1 VIVDPTA
8 LRIQGSSRVDDVS
21 VKAIVRAICFYLPQF
36 HPIPENDLW
45 WGEGFTEWTNV
56 ASATPR
62 FKGHYQPHLPG
73 ALGFYD
79 LRLEES
85 RIAQAALAKRFGIHG
100 FCYYHYW
107 FSGQRLLGR
116 PLDDM
121 LASGKPDF
129 PFCLCWANET
139 WSRTWSGREH
149 DVLIR
154 QEYSDD
160 DHDQH
165 IAWLSRVFNDSRY
178 IRVNG
183 RPLFL
188 IYRPDSIPD
197 LAKVLDRWKSHCME
211 NIGVTP
217 FFCAVSTG
225 FSALDDD
232 KLIEQGFDAIVN
244 FEPNRRHFP
253 AARNATGHA
262 VSLARKIL
270 PLRWYDALRN
280 SKWLARD
287 RLNTVVDYT
296 AYVDASIER
305 RHSGEYLTFPAV
317 FPSWDNSARKVAA
330 TIIQNDSP
338 MEYARWLDSAISR
351 VSGHPDDSQIIFINA
366 WNEWG
371 EGCHLEPDSKNGM
384 AFLDAT
390 KKSLSNPRDVPG
402 GGAGQIEK

>member
-1 VIVDPTA
+1 MNPVPASTQAAREFPTDTVA
-8 LRIQGSSRVDDVS
+8 MKSI
-21 VKAIVRAICFYLPQF
+21 ARAICFYLPQF

-45 WGEGFTEWTNV
+45 WGEGFTEWANV

-62 FKGHYQPHLPG
+62 FQGHYQPHLPG

-79 LRLEES
+79 LRLEEA
-85 RIAQAALAKRFGIHG
+85 RIAQAALAARFGIQG

-107 FSGQRLLGR
+107 FSGRRLLGR
-116 PLDDM
+116 PLDEV

-154 QEYSDD
+154 QEYSND
-160 DHDQH
+160 DHQQH
-165 IAWLSRVFNDSRY
+165 IAWLAQVFDDRRY

-188 IYRPDSIPD
+188 IYRPESIPE
-197 LAKVLDRWKSHCME
+197 LSRVLDEWRNYCVGRGSAA
-211 NIGVTP
+211 P

-225 FSALDDD
+225 FSTLDDEAF
-232 KLIEQGFDAIVN
+232 LALGFDAVVN
-244 FEPNRRHFP
+244 FEPNREHFP

-262 VSLARKIL
+262 VSLARRVL
-270 PLRWYDALRN
+270 PQRWYDALRN
-280 SKWLARD
+280 NKRLARG
-287 RLNTVVDYT
+287 RFNTVVDYA

-305 RHSGEYLTFPAV
+305 HNPGACMTFPCV
-317 FPSWDNSARKVAA
+317 FPAWDNSARKVAA
-330 TIIQNDSP
+330 TIIQNESP
-338 MEYARWLDSAISR
+338 AEYARWLNDAISR
-351 VSGHPDDSQIIFINA
+351 VAGYPSDSRIIFINA
-366 WNEWG
+366 WNEWA
-371 EGCHLEPDSKNGM
+371 EGCHLEPDSKHGM

-390 KKSLSNPRDVPG
+390 KACISGPR
-402 GGAGQIEK
+402 K

>member
-1 VIVDPTA
+1 MIQVTA
-8 LRIQGSSRVDDVS
+8 SPQAEGTSSNDAVVLN
-21 VKAIVRAICFYLPQF
+21 AIARAICFYLPQF

-56 ASATPR
+56 VSATPR

-73 ALGFYD
+73 SLGFYD
-79 LRLEES
+79 LRLEEA
-85 RIAQAALAKRFGIHG
+85 RVAQAALAARFGIHG

-107 FSGQRLLGR
+107 FSGRRLLGR
-116 PLDDM
+116 PLDEM

-154 QEYSDD
+154 QEYSNEDNQ
-160 DHDQH
+160 QH
-165 IAWLSRVFNDSRY
+165 IAWLVPVFEDRRY

-188 IYRPDSIPD
+188 IYRPESIPE
-197 LAKVLDRWKSHCME
+197 LARVLDEWRSYCAG
-211 NIGVTP
+211 IGSSEP

-225 FSALDDD
+225 FSSLDDEA
-232 KLIEQGFDAIVN
+232 LRSLGFDAIVN
-244 FEPNRRHFP
+244 FEPNRQHFP

-262 VSLARKIL
+262 VSLARRVL
-270 PLRWYDALRN
+270 PQRWYDALRN
-280 SKWLARD
+280 SKRLAQGHV
-287 RLNTVVDYT
+287 NSVVDYA

-305 RHSGEYLTFPAV
+305 MPSTTHPTFPCV

-330 TIIQNDSP
+330 TIIQNLSP
-338 MEYARWLDSAISR
+338 AQYARWLEDAISR
-351 VSGHPDDSQIIFINA
+351 VSTYAPESRLVFINA
-366 WNEWG
+366 WNEWA
-371 EGCHLEPDSKNGM
+371 EGCHLEPDSRHGT
-384 AFLDAT
+384 AFLEAT
-390 KKSLSNPRDVPG
+390 RRCLEGHS
-402 GGAGQIEK
+402 

>member
-1 VIVDPTA
+1 VSDDPSSP
-8 LRIQGSSRVDDVS
+8 RVQGSSRVDATS

-36 HPIPENDLW
+36 HPTPENDLW

-79 LRLEES
+79 LRLEEA
-85 RIAQAALAKRFGIHG
+85 RIAQAALAERFNIHG

-107 FSGQRLLGR
+107 FSGRRLLGR
-116 PLDDM
+116 PLDEM
-121 LASGKPDF
+121 LASDKPDF

-154 QEYSDD
+154 QEYSKE
-160 DHDQH
+160 DHNRH
-165 IAWLSRVFNDSRY
+165 IAWLAKVFDDRRY
-178 IRVNG
+178 IRING

-188 IYRPDSIPD
+188 IYRPESIPD
-197 LAKVLDRWKSHCME
+197 LARVLDEWKSYCTG
-211 NIGVTP
+211 NISVEP

-225 FSALDDD
+225 FSTLDDEA
-232 KLIEQGFDAIVN
+232 LVARGFDAIVN

-262 VSLARKIL
+262 VSFARRVL

-280 SKWLARD
+280 SKWLTQGL
-287 RLNTVVDYT
+287 LNTVVDYA

-305 RHSGEYLTFPAV
+305 QYSGKYMIFPSV

-330 TIIQNDSP
+330 TIIQNESP
-338 MEYARWLDSAISR
+338 TEYARWLDSAISR
-351 VSGHPDDSQIIFINA
+351 VSGYPDDSRIIFINA

-371 EGCHLEPDSKNGM
+371 EGCHLEPDSKHGVV
-384 AFLDAT
+384 FLDAT
-390 KKSLSNPRDVPG
+390 KKCLSNPHSKRGYD
-402 GGAGQIEK
+402 ARCIEK

>member
-1 VIVDPTA
+1 MTISRLTRAD
-8 LRIQGSSRVDDVS
+8 GSGRSTEAS
-21 VKAIVRAICFYLPQF
+21 AAAEIVRAICFYLPQF
-36 HPIPENDLW
+36 HPTPENDLW

-79 LRLEES
+79 LRLEEA
-85 RIAQAALAKRFGIHG
+85 RIAQAALAERFGIHG

-107 FSGQRLLGR
+107 FSGRRVLSR
-116 PLDDM
+116 PLDEM
-121 LASGKPDF
+121 LASGKPNF

-149 DVLIR
+149 DVLI
-154 QEYSDD
+154 QQDYSKS
-160 DHDQH
+160 DHDEH
-165 IAWLSRVFNDSRY
+165 IAWLTQVFGDRRY

-197 LAKVLDRWKSHCME
+197 LANVLFRWKKYCKGKISAE
-211 NIGVTP
+211 P

-225 FSALDDD
+225 FSTLDDEA
-232 KLIEQGFDAIVN
+232 LVALGFDAIVH
-244 FEPNRRHFP
+244 FEPNRYHFP

-262 VSLARKIL
+262 VSLARRIL
-270 PLRWYDALRN
+270 PQRMYDVLRN
-280 SKWLARD
+280 SKWLSRGNF
-287 RLNTVVDYT
+287 NTVVDYA

-305 RHSGEYLTFPAV
+305 HYSGKHTIFPCV

-330 TIIQNDSP
+330 TIIQNESP
-338 MEYARWLDSAISR
+338 AEYARWLNDAISR
-351 VSGHPDDSQIIFINA
+351 VSGYPSGSRIVFINA
-366 WNEWG
+366 WNEWA
-371 EGCHLEPDSKNGM
+371 EGCHLEPDKKHGM
-384 AFLDAT
+384 AFLDVT
-390 KKSLSNPRDVPG
+390 RSCLSSPRG
-402 GGAGQIEK
+402 